1 MRITTWNINSV
12 RLRAPLA
19 IQVLKILK
27 PDVLCLQETKCPNEL
42 FPYEVFQ
49 ADGIV
54 VLVRYLFPAQ
64 MLLQ

>member
-19 IQVLKILK
+19 AKVLKILK

-49 ADGIV
+49 EVG
-54 VLVRYLFPAQ
+54 YC
-64 MLLQ
+64 LLYTSPSPRDRG